1 MEKNLAMK
9 HADLVKIAEQH
20 EGPVYVYDAAKIKA
34 QYSRLT
40 QAFSGVKHLRL
51 HYATKALNTISILK
65 YIQQLGAGLDT
76 VSIQEV
82 QLGLRAGF
90 DPSTI
95 IYTPN
100 GVSLSEIES
109 VAKMG
114 VQINID
120 NLSILEQFGSKYP
133 DIPVCIRI
141 NPHVMA
147 GGNSNI
153 SVGHID
159 SKFGISIHQIP
170 HLLRITENTHMR
182 INGIHMHT
190 GSDIL
195 DIDVFLHATEIL
207 FETAKNFPALE
218 FIDFGS
224 GFKVPYTLGD
234 IETNIE
240 ELGEKLSEK
249 FNAFCENYGREL
261 TLAFEPGKF
270 LVSQAGY
277 FLTKVNVVKQT
288 TSTVFAQVDS
298 GFNHLIRPMLYG
310 SHHEIVNIS
319 NPAGRERFYSV
330 VGYICETDTFG
341 SNRKIAEI
349 SEGDILAFHNAGA
362 YCNTMAS
369 NYNSRYRPAEVLWI
383 NDEAHVIRAR
393 ENFEDILRNQIELDA
408 AILAD
413 RTAVEA

>member
-1 MEKNLAMK
+1 MTNL
-9 HADLVKIAEQH
+9 DLLAIASEF
-20 EGPVYVYDAAKIKA
+20 GNPLYVYDAAKIA
-34 QYSRLT
+34 SQYQRLT
-40 QAFSGVKHLRL
+40 SAFSSIGDLRIN
-51 HYATKALNTISILK
+51 YAAKALSNVSILK
-65 YIQQLGAGLDT
+65 LMRQSGSGLDT

-82 QLGLRAGF
+82 QLGLAAGF
-90 DPSTI
+90 EPQAI

-100 GVSLSEIES
+100 GVSLKEIEE

-120 NLSILEQFGSKYP
+120 NLSLLEQFGTRHPKT
-133 DIPVCIRI
+133 PVCIRI

-170 HLLRITENTHMR
+170 HLLRIVENTAMK

-195 DIDVFLHATEIL
+195 DIDVFLHAAEIL
-207 FETAKNFPALE
+207 FNTAKHFKNLDFL
-218 FIDFGS
+218 DFGS
-224 GFKVPYTLGD
+224 GFKVPYQQND

-240 ELGEKLSEK
+240 ELGEKLSK
-249 FNAFCENYGREL
+249 RFIDFCKEYGRDL
-261 TLAFEPGKF
+261 QLIFEPGKF
-270 LVSQAGY
+270 LVSQAGH
-277 FLTKVNVVKQT
+277 FVTQVNVVKQT

-310 SHHEIVNIS
+310 SYHHIENLS
-319 NPAGRERFYSV
+319 NPKGKERFYSV

-349 SEGDILAFHNAGA
+349 TEGDLLVFRNCGA
-362 YCNTMAS
+362 YCFSMAS
-369 NYNSRYRPAEVLWI
+369 NYNSRYRPAEVLWYE
-383 NDEAHVIRAR
+383 DKAHLIRKR
-393 ENFEDILRNQIELDA
+393 ETFEDILHNQVEIEYFKDSA
-408 AILAD
+408 EQKA
-413 RTAVEA
+413 

>member
-1 MEKNLAMK
+1 MTNN
-9 HADLVKIAEQH
+9 DLLDIAENF
-20 EGPVYVYDAAKIKA
+20 GKPVYVYDSEKIASQYQRLIDAFEGVSDLRINYAAK
-34 QYSRLT
+34 
-40 QAFSGVKHLRL
+40 
-51 HYATKALNTISILK
+51 ALSNVSILK
-65 YIQQLGAGLDT
+65 FMRQLDSGLDT

-82 QLGLRAGF
+82 RLGLAAGF
-90 DPSTI
+90 EPQAI

-100 GVSLSEIES
+100 GVSLNEIEE

-120 NLSILEQFGSKYP
+120 NLSLLEQFGTRHPKT
-133 DIPVCIRI
+133 PVCIRI

-147 GGNSNI
+147 GGNDNI

-170 HLLRITENTHMR
+170 HLLRIVENTAMN

-195 DIDVFLHATEIL
+195 DIDVFLHAAEIL
-207 FETAKNFPALE
+207 FDTAKHFKALE
-218 FIDFGS
+218 FLDFGS
-224 GFKVPYTLGD
+224 GFKVPYHNND

-240 ELGEKLSEK
+240 ELGEKLSARFTE
-249 FNAFCENYGREL
+249 FCLEYGSEL
-261 TLAFEPGKF
+261 QLIFEPGKF
-270 LVSQAGY
+270 LVSQAGH
-277 FLTKVNVVKQT
+277 FITQVNVVKQT

-310 SHHEIVNIS
+310 SHHHIENLS
-319 NPAGRERFYSV
+319 NPSGKERFYSV

-349 SEGDILAFHNAGA
+349 TEGDLLVFRNCGA
-362 YCNTMAS
+362 YCFSMAS
-369 NYNSRYRPAEVLWI
+369 NYNSRYRPAEVLWYQGQ
-383 NDEAHVIRAR
+383 AHLIRKR
-393 ENFEDILRNQIELDA
+393 ETFEDIMNNQ
-408 AILAD
+408 
-413 RTAVEA
+413 VEIVFKPQMQA

>member
-1 MEKNLAMK
+1 MIDS
-9 HADLVKIAEQH
+9 DLLDVASEY
-20 EGPVYVYDAAKIKA
+20 GNPVYVYDSEKIA
-34 QYSRLT
+34 SQYQRLMN
-40 QAFSGVKHLRL
+40 AFSSVGDLRIN
-51 HYATKALNTISILK
+51 YATKALSNISILK
-65 YIQQLGAGLDT
+65 LMKQLDSGLDT

-82 QLGLRAGF
+82 QLGLAAGF
-90 DPSTI
+90 EPQAI

-100 GVSLSEIES
+100 GVSLKEIEA

-120 NLSILEQFGSKYP
+120 NLSLLEQFGTRHPKT
-133 DIPVCIRI
+133 PVCIRI

-170 HLLRITENTHMR
+170 HLLRIVENTAMN

-195 DIDVFLHATEIL
+195 DIDVFLHAAEIL
-207 FETAKNFPALE
+207 FDTAKHFKNLE
-218 FIDFGS
+218 FLDFGS
-224 GFKVPYTLGD
+224 GFKVPYHEND

-240 ELGEKLSEK
+240 ELGEKLSK
-249 FNAFCENYGREL
+249 RFIAFCQEYGSDL
-261 TLAFEPGKF
+261 QLIFEPGKY
-270 LVSQAGY
+270 LVSQAGH
-277 FLTKVNVVKQT
+277 FVTQVNVVKQT

-310 SHHEIVNIS
+310 SHHHIENLS
-319 NPAGRERFYSV
+319 DPNGKERFYSV

-349 SEGDILAFHNAGA
+349 TEGDLLVFRNSGA
-362 YCNTMAS
+362 YCFSMAS
-369 NYNSRYRPAEVLWI
+369 NYNSRYRPAEVLWHKGK
-383 NDEAHVIRAR
+383 AHLIRKR
-393 ENFEDILRNQIELDA
+393 ETFEDILHNQ
-408 AILAD
+408 
-413 RTAVEA
+413 VEIAFSKASEQ

>member
-1 MEKNLAMK
+1 MIDS
-9 HADLVKIAEQH
+9 DLLDVASEY
-20 EGPVYVYDAAKIKA
+20 GNPVYVYDSEKIA
-34 QYSRLT
+34 SQYQRLIN
-40 QAFSGVKHLRL
+40 AFSSVGDLRIN
-51 HYATKALNTISILK
+51 YATKALSNISILK
-65 YIQQLGAGLDT
+65 LMKQLGSGLDT

-82 QLGLRAGF
+82 QLGLAAGF
-90 DPSTI
+90 EPQAI

-100 GVSLSEIES
+100 GVSLKEIEA

-120 NLSILEQFGSKYP
+120 NLSLLEQFGTRHPKT
-133 DIPVCIRI
+133 PVCIRI

-170 HLLRITENTHMR
+170 HLLRIVENTAMN

-195 DIDVFLHATEIL
+195 DIDVFLHAAEIL
-207 FETAKNFPALE
+207 FDTAKHFKNLE
-218 FIDFGS
+218 FLDFGS
-224 GFKVPYTLGD
+224 GFKVPYHEND

-240 ELGEKLSEK
+240 ELGEKLSK
-249 FNAFCENYGREL
+249 RFIAFCQEYGSDL
-261 TLAFEPGKF
+261 QLIFEPGKY
-270 LVSQAGY
+270 LVSQAGH
-277 FLTKVNVVKQT
+277 FVTQVNVVKQT

-310 SHHEIVNIS
+310 SHHHIENLS
-319 NPAGRERFYSV
+319 NPNGKERFYSV

-349 SEGDILAFHNAGA
+349 TEGDLLVFRNCGA
-362 YCNTMAS
+362 YCFSMAS
-369 NYNSRYRPAEVLWI
+369 NYNSRYRPAEVLWY
-383 NDEAHVIRAR
+383 EGKAHLIRKR
-393 ENFEDILRNQIELDA
+393 ETFDDIMHNQVEIELGK
-408 AILAD
+408 
-413 RTAVEA
+413 E